1 MNIKNTAL
9 DLCTTKRK
17 CLFLPFFQFLGPFFR
32 GWQTKVSQRG
42 GRWHS
47 KEDRLQKVQP
57 QKKEKV
63 IFVSCDIE
71 NEQRGSRS
79 EAD

>member
-1 MNIKNTAL
+1 M
-9 DLCTTKRK
+9 
-17 CLFLPFFQFLGPFFR
+17 
-32 GWQTKVSQRG
+32 V
-42 GRWHS
+42 GRPES
-47 KEDRLQKVQP
+47 PSDEDAGIQKKTGLQKVQP

-71 NEQRGSRS
+71 NEQRGRRS